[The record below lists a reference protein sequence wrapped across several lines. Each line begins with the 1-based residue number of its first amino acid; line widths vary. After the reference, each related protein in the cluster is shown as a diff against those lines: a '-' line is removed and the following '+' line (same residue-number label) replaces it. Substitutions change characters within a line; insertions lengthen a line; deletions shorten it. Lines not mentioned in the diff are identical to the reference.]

1 MKEMD
6 FSKLTREEILKIDPD
21 TLSPED
27 VAAGRKRLKELEI
40 DFSNLTPEELAKI
53 KTDTLSPAEKKAKLK
68 RLKEFYPEELAKIK
82 TDTLSPAEKKA
93 KLKRLKEFYPEE
105 VERIERKRKEEELEE
120 AEENKSF
127 SEKAGDLAIS
137 TGKALTHGAALAP
150 TYVAD
155 LIPLAGNVSSWLLEK
170 IYNKAVQPETPLN
183 IPSIPFASEALKEH
197 VLDKYMPLS
206 ANEKIAREAVAFI
219 NPAAKISMAKNAINK
234 APTVLKYLL
243 SAPEGKK
250 AVASAGLGG
259 ATFEAARQSNPEDPF
274 APILKSLV
282 AQHILSA
289 PAAIKGGAKGIANY
303 VSNMKAPKQLV
314 ESVDIDPKAVKLMET
329 IGEEP
334 NIGLTSKSPYIRG
347 LYQQVKNEP
356 GSSIAQREEALF
368 KKLNKN
374 TLEAI
379 EPEEFLKDRVNL
391 AEETKKTAKNISKQ
405 KNIIMKELG
414 ALTNKYLPDEE
425 IIKLPNTSEA
435 IKNFKAELELPNISG
450 VLGDTKIPREARV
463 LNALESGEASYK
475 DAKFA
480 LREILNK
487 KVSNFLTEGKISEGR
502 IKQLAKAIDD
512 DIELAFASK
521 GPEAIE
527 ARALFNETYKN
538 YMDNIQ
544 PTNNKIKKQIGGEA
558 VSILNKELFN
568 KDSANKHLP
577 SAFKNSKNPEQL
589 AKGLL
594 YQAGLKNN
602 NFNAS
607 HFYKALDKIPQKNY
621 QQIMSILPKEQK
633 VIIENMKSLND
644 HLSAIQA
651 YKNFSNTAQHLKTT
665 VNIIAKAILGGYG
678 FLEHGPL
685 GAIGGIA
692 STEALIRAAAKAN
705 NSILTSPAFYNWIN
719 KVDKAPNKKIAM
731 TINKNYVKKLKHLY
745 PHANRFII
753 EMEKYINSDINNE
766 DDED

>member
-1 MKEMD
+1 LKVNGLIKQKKEKQMAID

-27 VAAGRKRLKELEI
+27 IAAGKKRLKELEI
-40 DFSNLTPEELAKI
+40 DFSNLTEEQLANI
-53 KTDTLSPAEKKAKLK
+53 RTDTLSPAEKKAKLK
-68 RLKEFYPEELAKIK
+68 RLKELYPEEAARLQRERE
-82 TDTLSPAEKKA
+82 AE
-93 KLKRLKEFYPEE
+93 R
-105 VERIERKRKEEELEE
+105 RREEEEKLQEIEE
-120 AEENKSF
+120 DKSF
-127 SEKAGDLAIS
+127 SEKAGDLAVS

-150 TYVAD
+150 AYVAD
-155 LIPLAGNVSSWLLEK
+155 LVPLAGNLSSWLLEK
-170 IYNKAVQPETPLN
+170 IYNKTVQPETPLH
-183 IPSIPFASEALKEH
+183 IPSIPFASETLKEK

-206 ANEKIAREAVAFI
+206 DKEKIAREAFAFI

-259 ATFEAARQSNPEDPF
+259 ATFEAARQFNPEDPF

-303 VSNMKAPKQLV
+303 VSDIKAPKQLV

-334 NIGLTSKSPYIRG
+334 NVGLTSKSPHIRG

-356 GSSIAQREEALF
+356 GSKIAQREEGLF
-368 KKLNKN
+368 NKLNKD

-391 AEETKKTAKNISKQ
+391 AEETKKTAKNISEQ
-405 KNIIMKELG
+405 KNIIMKELE
-414 ALTNKYLPDEE
+414 ALTNKYLPEEE
-425 IIKLPNTSEA
+425 IIKLPNTVEA
-435 IKNFKAELELPNISG
+435 IKKFKGELELPNLSG
-450 VLGDTKIPREARV
+450 VLGDKKIPREARV
-463 LNALESGEASYK
+463 LEALEKGEASYK

-480 LREILNK
+480 LREVLNK
-487 KVSNFLTEGKISEGR
+487 KVSNFLTEGKVDEGR
-502 IKQLAKAIDD
+502 IKKLADAINK
-512 DIELAFASK
+512 DIEFNFASK

-527 ARALFNETYKN
+527 ARAEFNKYYKN
-538 YMDNIQ
+538 YKDYIQ
-544 PTNNKIKKQIGGEA
+544 PISNKIKKQIGGEA

-568 KDSANKHLP
+568 KDSANKYLP
-577 SAFKNSKNPEQL
+577 LAFKNSDNPEQL

-607 HFYKALDKIPQKNY
+607 HFYKALDKIPEKNY
-621 QQIMSILPKEQK
+621 KQIMSILPKEQK

-644 HLSAIQA
+644 HLSMIQT
-651 YKNFSNTAQHLKTT
+651 YKNFPNTAQHLKTT
-665 VNIIAKAILGGYG
+665 LKTATRIIVAGYG
-678 FLEHGPL
+678 GVEHGPL
-685 GAIGGIA
+685 GALGGFGG
-692 STEALIRAAAKAN
+692 SELLLRAAAKAN
-705 NSILTSPAFYNWIN
+705 EGILTSPAFYNWIN

-731 TINKNYVKKLKHLY
+731 QINKNYGEKLKHLY

-753 EMEKYINSDINNE
+753 EMEKYINSDINN
-766 DDED
+766 DED